1 MVAISFS
8 VFKDKILSGEK
19 RQTIRRFTEK
29 RYKQILNA
37 DRLQLYWHQR
47 SKDGYLLK
55 EVKLSRIYF
64 LAFRE
69 DENGKIRLW
78 LKERENSLS
87 FFPAKEWLSDYV
99 AEMDGFDS
107 YESMLKWFLE
117 HYGKD
122 EILNTTFMVIKWE
135 DVVE

>member
-8 VFKDKILSGEK
+8 VFKDKILNGEK

-29 RYKQILNA
+29 RYEQILNA

-64 LAFRE
+64 LEFRE
-69 DENGKIRLW
+69 DEDGNIRMW
-78 LKERENSLS
+78 LKERKNSLS
-87 FFPAKEWLSDYV
+87 FFPAKEWLSDYI
-99 AEMDGFDS
+99 AKKDGFDS
-107 YESMLKWFLE
+107 YEDMVKWFLE

-122 EILNTTFMVIKWE
+122 EILNTTFMVIEWGMW
-135 DVVE
+135 